1 MSDVPVATHTHVMSD
16 WRPIVLRSQKAHEF
30 QTGQGTVGVKIL
42 DEEKLDRYYR
52 TCPCGLIEER
62 EPEAAER
69 LKLDKLAP
77 VLPGTK
83 PPAVPIAGPV
93 PGQAVRPIAAG
104 QQVQGQQ
111 TSDKGK
117 EA

>member
-1 MSDVPVATHTHVMSD
+1 MSDAVATHTHVWSD

-62 EPEAAER
+62 EPLPAER
-69 LKLDKLAP
+69 LKLDKPAVAP
-77 VLPGTK
+77 
-83 PPAVPIAGPV
+83 PPAGL
-93 PGQAVRPIAAG
+93 GG
-104 QQVQGQQ
+104 QGQQ
-111 TSDKGK
+111 GQPKAAPIPGPK
-117 EA
+117 A